1 MTGVR
6 TGQCL
11 CGAVKYEVRGP
22 LDGAIGCHCQQCR
35 RTSGHYTA
43 GALVRRDGVTVTED
57 RGLAWYQSSP
67 EARRGFCAEC
77 GSSVLWDYVAGDAM
91 GIFLGSLDTPTG
103 LAMTRHVFVADKG
116 DYYEITDGTPQHD
129 TYDRPPVPPSG

>member
-1 MTGVR
+1 M
-6 TGQCL
+6 
-11 CGAVKYEVRGP
+11 
-22 LDGAIGCHCQQCR
+22 DGAIGCHCSQCR

-43 GALVRRDGVTVTED
+43 GALVRRDGVIITEES
-57 RGLAWYQSSP
+57 GLSWYQSSP

-103 LAMTRHVFVADKG
+103 LRLASHIFVDDKS
-116 DYYEITDGTPQHD
+116 DYYEIDDGLPQFEG
-129 TYDRPPVPPSG
+129 YDRPVGTADGS